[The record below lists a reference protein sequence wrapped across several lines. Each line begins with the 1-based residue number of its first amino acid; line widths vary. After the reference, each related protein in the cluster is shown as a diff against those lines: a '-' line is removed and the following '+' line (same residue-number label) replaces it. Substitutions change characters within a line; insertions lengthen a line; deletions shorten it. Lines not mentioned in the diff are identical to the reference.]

1 MELLTFF
8 YVSDL
13 QFHNR
18 CGDTSKDAPR
28 DECLRGTEIKNDVLF
43 IHSYANPSFIVSS
56 IGLFNGVGV
65 QIGFQRLFFG
75 PKSAGFEVSSQFG
88 RWRHIM
94 HIKCLAKW
102 QKDHYFES
110 HCIPSVVNALSHL
123 AAADSESN
131 STYVVVP
138 KSGYKFLQSGLSH
151 YFIKIVYPTSF
162 NCLFF
167 PLFEQT
173 VNNHLRIVKLFLC
186 DVSICSFFLLATLYL
201 LGSLKQT
208 HSADVISNI
217 QDADIILT
225 TPELQ
230 HPGDLL
236 PLPNISHH
244 LLARVVGGRCRS
256 WCWGRGIVVGWGV
269 GGDGNGNIFIS
280 VEKLKFLS
288 LILRHFPILLERLS
302 NSPSSTSLLY
312 SFTIAAITLL
322 SVDIVDFNGSFLARI
337 RDLAGANPIILVVT
351 KIDLLPK
358 GTDLNCVGDW
368 VVEATTKKNLSNLSP
383 SISSQGIKEGF
394 PSFIDEKPT
403 LLGNSHPFY
412 ACSGRDVYIL
422 GSANV
427 GKSAFINALLK
438 TMAQKDPVAAAARK
452 YKPIQSAVPG
462 TTLGPIQ
469 IDAFFG
475 GGKLFDTPGVHLH
488 HRQAAV
494 IHSEDLPALAPQSR
508 LQGKSFPVASIENVP
523 NKKEANKL
531 DGFSLFWGGLV
542 RVDVLKVLP
551 STRLTFYGPNK
562 IKIHM
567 IPVAE
572 ADEFYQKEIGVT
584 LMPPSGKDRAKD
596 RPGLQTIRQVQIKYD
611 NQKSPACDIAISGL
625 GWISVNQMIKQTE
638 DSDSLSLEKV
648 SGELHL
654 AVHVPKQVEIFVR
667 SSMAVGKA
675 GAEWYEYKDLT
686 EKEEELRPKWYF

>member
-1 MELLTFF
+1 MAPKSLFSLSQFSPPHILSNPNPNPNPNFILNARPPKPSIVTCKSTNSQTQSHQPSPPNLC
-8 YVSDL
+8 VSAQEPDGL
-13 QFHNR
+13 GAAAPTR
-18 CGDTSKDAPR
+18 GDRYLSRQKSVEAAAIVLSESKDQRNKMKVKVKAKAKVLAACCYGCGAPLQTAEEDSPGYVDPETYELKKR
-28 DECLRGTEIKNDVLF
+28 HRQLRTVLC
-43 IHSYANPSFIVSS
+43 
-56 IGLFNGVGV
+56 
-65 QIGFQRLFFG
+65 
-75 PKSAGFEVSSQFG
+75 G
-88 RWRHIM
+88 RC
-94 HIKCLAKW
+94 KL
-102 QKDHYFES
+102 
-110 HCIPSVVNALSHL
+110 LSHGHMIT
-123 AAADSESN
+123 AVGGN
-131 STYVVVP
+131 GGY
-138 KSGYKFLQSGLSH
+138 SGGKQFVSAEELRERLSR
-151 YFIKIVYPTSF
+151 
-162 NCLFF
+162 
-167 PLFEQT
+167 
-173 VNNHLRIVKLFLC
+173 LRHEKALIVKL
-186 DVSICSFFLLATLYL
+186 
-201 LGSLKQT
+201 
-208 HSADVISNI
+208 
-217 QDADIILT
+217 
-225 TPELQ
+225 
-230 HPGDLL
+230 
-236 PLPNISHH
+236 
-244 LLARVVGGRCRS
+244 
-256 WCWGRGIVVGWGV
+256 
-269 GGDGNGNIFIS
+269 
-280 VEKLKFLS
+280 
-288 LILRHFPILLERLS
+288 
-302 NSPSSTSLLY
+302 
-312 SFTIAAITLL
+312 
-322 SVDIVDFNGSFLARI
+322 VDIVDFNGSFLARI

-368 VVEATTKKNLSNLSP
+368 VVEATTKKKLNVLSVHLT
-383 SISSQGIKEGF
+383 SSKSLVGITGVASRDPKG
-394 PSFIDEKPT
+394 EK
-403 LLGNSHPFY
+403 
-412 ACSGRDVYIL
+412 GRDVYIL

-596 RPGLQTIRQVQIKYD
+596 WPGLQTIRQVQIKYD

-667 SSMAVGKA
+667 SSMPVGKA